1 MRGDFSGRRAI
12 GRATSLRQYRL
23 GQSPYWAWRV
33 LEGVFLLGC
42 DMLVPQ
48 HSKVARVNVRIIVSG
63 PLEVVLW

>member
-1 MRGDFSGRRAI
+1 MRGDFSGRGAI
-12 GRATSLRQYRL
+12 GRATSLRQNRL

-42 DMLVPQ
+42 DMPVPQ
-48 HSKVARVNVRIIVSG
+48 HPEVARVNVGIVMSG